1 MVYYAKLI
9 SCDDMEVAVKS
20 PIKKEYNIVKEY
32 KILSKMGTHPNIVK
46 LVGIIHNEDYAKRK
60 LILEYTSMGSL
71 HDLLHVKTWVKY
83 NMKHVLAWL
92 IGIAEAIKHMHSF
105 TVPVVHRDIKSGNIL
120 LFSK

>member
-1 MVYYAKLI
+1 
-9 SCDDMEVAVKS
+9 
-20 PIKKEYNIVKEY
+20 
-32 KILSKMGTHPNIVK
+32 
-46 LVGIIHNEDYAKRK
+46 
-60 LILEYTSMGSL
+60 MGSL

-120 LFSK
+120 LFSRGCVAKLTDFGTSKQINCRMTMNTGTVRFLIILLWAGFYS